1 MPLMTDPS
9 QIDIINRLPDSVAN
23 LIAAGEVI
31 ERPASVIKELIE
43 NSIDAGATSVE
54 VIVKD
59 GGKTLLQ
66 VVDNGKGMSLNDA
79 RMAFERHATSKISK
93 ADDLFALHT
102 MGFRGEALASIAAV
116 ANVDMRTM
124 RPGDSVGTRLQVSR
138 SQVDSQTPEACVPGT
153 NIMVKNIFS
162 YLPARRRFLK
172 TDNSELGKIVDE
184 FERLALVN
192 PGVEFKFVS
201 NGNPLHILRK
211 ATLRDRITDLFG
223 NNIGHRLLQ
232 IETESTIVRISGFLG
247 HPSMAKKR
255 GNHQFL
261 FVNGRYMRHK
271 SFHRVIMDAYQ
282 KLISFD
288 CQPSYFI
295 NFEVEPSKLDVNIH
309 PQKYEV
315 KFEQESEVRSV
326 LGAALKKALG
336 GGSSIDF
343 NVEDA
348 PDIPIFSPHTGAP
361 QPTIATNPGYN
372 PFNDMH
378 GHAPKG
384 WEALYLPT
392 GPGPQTRQENGRPSA
407 INAGTDD
414 PTFGF
419 SQMGSRLN
427 MARQNGIRLPDDG
440 QPVLTSDTG
449 NPFGTT
455 GGNLS
460 ADLTGNVLCL
470 KNKYL
475 ITPTA
480 DGLAV
485 IDRFRAMVCIIYHRL
500 CRRQPGDADFPVQ
513 SLIFPEIAELTVP
526 QHLVVEEILPELKK
540 CGFDLTCIGP
550 TAWSVNGIPQ
560 LGCSISPRQLI
571 LDLIAMYEEKGK
583 NPGQSL
589 ADRIKLMIA
598 RAAAIKG
605 GTRTS
610 RAENDKIVSEL
621 SSLPDYAFTPD
632 GLPVLKI
639 IDAASIEKMF

>member
-1 MPLMTDPS
+1 MTDFS
-9 QIDIINRLPDSVAN
+9 QKDIINRLPDSVAN

-43 NSIDAGATSVE
+43 NSVDAGATSVE

-66 VVDNGKGMSLNDA
+66 VVDNGKGMSMNDA

-124 RPGDSVGTRLQVSR
+124 RPGDSVGTRLEVSHSR
-138 SQVDSQTPEACVPGT
+138 VDSQSPEACVPGT

-172 TDNSELGKIVDE
+172 ADSTELGKIVDE

-211 ATLRDRITDLFG
+211 ATLRDRITELFG
-223 NNIGHRLLQ
+223 SGIGHKLIP
-232 IETESTIVRISGFLG
+232 IETESTIVKISGFLG

-261 FVNGRYMRHK
+261 FVNGRFMRHK
-271 SFHRVIMDAYQ
+271 SFHKVILDAYE

-315 KFEQESEVRSV
+315 KFEQESEVRTV
-326 LGAALKKALG
+326 LSAALKKSLG
-336 GGSSIDF
+336 AGNSIDF

-348 PDIPIFSPHTGAP
+348 PDIPIFAPDISAP

-372 PFNDMH
+372 PFNSPH
-378 GHAPKG
+378 SQTPKG
-384 WEALYLPT
+384 WEALYTPKPQFQDT
-392 GPGPQTRQENGRPSA
+392 PGEGRPSA
-407 INAGTDD
+407 INSGKGGQDT
-414 PTFGF
+414 GF
-419 SQMGSRLN
+419 SQIESRLN
-427 MARQNGIRLPDDG
+427 MAGNADSQLPDSG
-440 QPVLTSDTG
+440 QPMLASGSG
-449 NPFGTT
+449 NPFSSAS
-455 GGNLS
+455 GNLS
-460 ADLTGNVLCL
+460 DTAGNVICL
-470 KNKYL
+470 RNKYL
-475 ITPTA
+475 VTA
-480 DGLAV
+480 TSEGLAI

-500 CRRQPGDADFPVQ
+500 CREQPGGADFPVQ
-513 SLIFPEIAELTVP
+513 SLIFPEIVELTVP
-526 QHLVVEEILPELKK
+526 QHLVVEELMPALKK

-550 TAWSVNGIPQ
+550 TAWSINGIPQ
-560 LGCSISPRQLI
+560 LGSNVSPRQLI
-571 LDLIAMYEEKGK
+571 LDLIAMYQEKGQ
-583 NPGQSL
+583 NPGVIL
-589 ADRIKLMIA
+589 ADRIKLLVA
-598 RAAAIKG
+598 RAAAVKG

-610 RAENDKIVSEL
+610 RTENDKIISEL
-621 SSLPDYAFTPD
+621 SALPDYAFTPD
-632 GLPVLKI
+632 GLPVVRI
-639 IDAASIEKMF
+639 VDAASLEKMF